1 MAATGVAD
9 PSLVED
15 NTSKVEACSPCLL
28 NSMMC
33 PSTVLVKTQEI
44 RLGETRK
51 WTLGTGELAQL
62 LKVKTHNRNITNIEG
77 DVMRRWTSSGRM
89 KYLSQMRKE
98 GKPRALRQN

>member
-1 MAATGVAD
+1 
-9 PSLVED
+9 
-15 NTSKVEACSPCLL
+15 
-28 NSMMC
+28 MMC

-77 DVMRRWTSSGRM
+77 DVMRRWTSSGRT